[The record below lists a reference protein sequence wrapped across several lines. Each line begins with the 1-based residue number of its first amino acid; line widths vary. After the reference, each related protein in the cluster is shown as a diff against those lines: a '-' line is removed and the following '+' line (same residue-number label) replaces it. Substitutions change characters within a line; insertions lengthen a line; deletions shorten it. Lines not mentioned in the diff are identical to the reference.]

1 MGCIISTS
9 ERRAADRSREIER
22 QLRADGEK
30 TQREVKLLLLG
41 WLLLI
46 ELSPYLDSCKKG
58 KGEVLPYSLP
68 SVGPGADPGV
78 QAVSPQVTLSHSPG
92 GRLP

>member
-41 WLLLI
+41 WLLLTK
-46 ELSPYLDSCKKG
+46 LSPYLEIHVKKV
-58 KGEVLPYSLP
+58 KVKFSHTRC
-68 SVGPGADPGV
+68 
-78 QAVSPQVTLSHSPG
+78 QALAPELIPVYRQSA
-92 GRLP
+92 RR

>member
-1 MGCIISTS
+1 MTFFFSFPTGIGRFSAAFRLSVGTPVDRAVMGCIISTS

-41 WLLLI
+41 QLL
-46 ELSPYLDSCKKG
+46 
-58 KGEVLPYSLP
+58 
-68 SVGPGADPGV
+68 
-78 QAVSPQVTLSHSPG
+78 QT
-92 GRLP
+92 